1 MNSDLSIIHIK
12 RLWGCYTEAVN
23 SPIVGK
29 SLDVLPYLE
38 DAYIH
43 IHDGI
48 IVEVGEMRS
57 FKEFPQSK
65 LVDAG
70 GGDVLPAWCDSHTH
84 LVHATS
90 REKEFEM
97 RLHGRTYEE
106 IAAAGGG
113 ILNSADKLRSMDEE
127 ELFDVSYRRFQAV
140 QRMGTGA
147 IEIKSGYGLDF
158 DSEMKMLR
166 IIRRLKEKNEIP
178 VKATFLG
185 AHAFPREFA
194 HNHDGY
200 IDLIIDKMLPY
211 IEDHGLADYIDAFC
225 DRGFFTPEQTGRIIE
240 AGAKHGLK
248 AKIHANELAVSG
260 GVEVGVQHHAVS
272 VDHLEEMDEHSITAL
287 SQSDTIGAMLP
298 GCAFFLGIPYPR
310 ARDMIAAMTKLAL
323 ASDYNPGTAPS
334 GNMNMVV
341 SLACIRLKMT
351 PEEAINA
358 ATINGAFAMELQN
371 KVGSIT
377 VGKEASFILTEP
389 IPSLAYFPYSYGNHP
404 ILKVFIRGKEI

>member
-43 IHDGI
+43 IRGGV

-70 GGDVLPAWCDSHTH
+70 GGDILPAWCDSHTH

-127 ELFDVSYRRFQAV
+127 ELFDVSYRRFQSV
-140 QRMGTGA
+140 QRIGTGA

-166 IIRRLKEKNEIP
+166 VIRRLKEKNEIP

-287 SQSDTIGAMLP
+287 SQSDTIGTMLP

-310 ARDMIAAMTKLAL
+310 ARDMIGAGAKLAL

-341 SLACIRLKMT
+341 SLA
-351 PEEAINA
+351 
-358 ATINGAFAMELQN
+358 G
-371 KVGSIT
+371 
-377 VGKEASFILTEP
+377 
-389 IPSLAYFPYSYGNHP
+389 
-404 ILKVFIRGKEI
+404 

>member
-127 ELFDVSYRRFQAV
+127 ELFDVSYRRFQSV

-310 ARDMIAAMTKLAL
+310 ARDMIGAGAKLAL

-334 GNMNMVV
+334 GNMNMIV

>member
-23 SPIVGK
+23 SPVVGK

-43 IHDGI
+43 IRDGI
-48 IVEVGEMRS
+48 IVEVGEMRR

-166 IIRRLKEKNEIP
+166 VIRRLKEKNEIP

-287 SQSDTIGAMLP
+287 SQSDTIGTMLP

-341 SLACIRLKMT
+341 SFACIRLKMT

-389 IPSLAYFPYSYGNHP
+389 ISSLAYFPYSYGNHP
-404 ILKVFIRGKEI
+404 ILKVFIRGKEV